1 MPTVRV
7 CRHATMLTPEPDAP
21 VRVAS
26 RGTTHRSA
34 TWHPAAV
41 TEHRDYVLQQEVR
54 RLFDERLDDASQIA
68 ISVVEGR
75 VLLVGRVSCALV
87 RLLAED
93 LVFAI
98 PEVRDC
104 KNALVVKTTSGAS
117 LAA

>member
-7 CRHATMLTPEPDAP
+7 CRHDTMLTPEPDAP

-26 RGTTHRSA
+26 RGATHRSA
-34 TWHPAAV
+34 TWYPAAV
-41 TEHRDYVLQQEVR
+41 TEHRDHALQHELR
-54 RLFDERLDDASQIA
+54 RLFEERLDDAREIE

-75 VLLVGRVSCALV
+75 VMLAGRVSCALV

-104 KNALVVKTTSGAS
+104 KNALVVKNTSGAS